1 MKCTSSPTAAPSAA
15 TPDRPPQR
23 FDDREAAG
31 SSPPAETARS
41 DRWWATLAAAV
52 IHKPTA
58 AGLAIRPTRLTPAS
72 SYSASIAVTAPWVGC
87 GTPAARA
94 GSPGPVRGG
103 RFPARRGPHSTKLPV
118 TQAVTWTIRQS
129 PWRHPTMRI
138 GLTVVYVDDQDQAEW
153 FYSDVLGM
161 RIKTNAPYGSGRWL
175 TVVSLEDPDGVELV
189 LYLAD
194 DAARDFQQASREL
207 GRPAFSLRTDDC
219 LRDSTQLKAKG
230 VVFVTEPAWR
240 DYGGMDAVFD
250 DT

>member
-1 MKCTSSPTAAPSAA
+1 MVGDPGGGCHPQADSRRTRHPADQAHPSQQLFGEHRR
-15 TPDRPPQR
+15 DRTM
-23 FDDREAAG
+23 G
-31 SSPPAETARS
+31 
-41 DRWWATLAAAV
+41 
-52 IHKPTA
+52 
-58 AGLAIRPTRLTPAS
+58 RLRNSGRAS
-72 SYSASIAVTAPWVGC
+72 RLP
-87 GTPAARA
+87 RA
-94 GSPGPVRGG
+94 CSRG

-129 PWRHPTMRI
+129 PWRRPTMRI